1 MNPGYQA
8 ADELRIWLTAN
19 EKEAEAE
26 AESEPSAKEKETE
39 AEAEPANL
47 AETTGE
53 TEDKFD

>member
-1 MNPGYQA
+1 MNPGCQA
-8 ADELRIWLTAN
+8 ADELRIWLTAK
-19 EKEAEAE
+19 EKEAKAE

-53 TEDKFD
+53 TEDQLD